1 MLEEKLQS
9 LRDQLMVAKEEIAR
23 GNSEK
28 SSLSKEIIQL
38 KQVSIKTLW
47 LSQCVMIAD
56 YRN

>member
-28 SSLSKEIIQL
+28 SSLSKEIVQL
-38 KQVSIKTLW
+38 REVLYKNLVTITA
-47 LSQCVMIAD
+47 CYD
-56 YRN
+56 Y

>member
-28 SSLSKEIIQL
+28 NSMSKEIIQL
-38 KQVSIKTLW
+38 KQVGKNHMMVTACYDYW
-47 LSQCVMIAD
+47 L
-56 YRN
+56 